1 MLDFIQ
7 QQLNEKNKNIYFKK
21 GRWIL
26 HILYWLYVL
35 WKTQDYLS
43 KPDYSVSFF
52 IYNFLLGNICVA
64 GFYYFYCLYLVPNF
78 FKKNKY
84 LQFWIYFFASMLI
97 STAINFWYSIIV
109 VPHYPIGYNEGTAI
123 TLNEFLTLLIA
134 GLGVNFLL
142 FSAVLYFMEVAEG
155 LNTTQLIFTT
165 TKQLSETEKHLSSMQ
180 ISSIG
185 MMNSI
190 DKIIEM
196 LETKNSNSP
205 DVILNF
211 SDLLRYKLYKTKQ
224 NVVPIDEEMIQLQNL
239 FSFYKQAY
247 DADVSIDMQIDE
259 SIQNLSTF
267 SLAGLLEPYLETF
280 AIAPNCKCEAIVFI
294 QNKELTIDITI
305 ENKASALEKKI
316 ENCNSKIQ
324 QNSKQAITFTIEKNE
339 NQYSIQICQLLQ
351 N

>member
-35 WKTQDYLS
+35 WQTQDYLS
-43 KPDYSVSFF
+43 KPDYSASFF
-52 IYNFLLGNICVA
+52 IYNFLFGNVCVA

-97 STAINFWYSIIV
+97 STAINFWYSIVV
-109 VPHYPIGYNEGTAI
+109 VPHYPIGYNAGTAF

-142 FSAVLYFMEVAEG
+142 FSAILYFMEVAEG
-155 LNTTQLIFTT
+155 LNTTQLIFKT

-180 ISSIG
+180 ISPVS
-185 MMNSI
+185 MMSSI
-190 DKIIEM
+190 DKIINM

-224 NVVPIDEEMIQLQNL
+224 IVVSINEEMTQLQNL
-239 FSFYKQAY
+239 FAFYKQAY
-247 DADVSIDMQIDE
+247 SADVSVDMQIDE
-259 SIQNLSTF
+259 SIQNVVVCSIVGF
-267 SLAGLLEPYLETF
+267 LEPYLETF
-280 AIAPNCKCEAIVFI
+280 AITPNCKCEAIVFI
-294 QNKELTIDITI
+294 QNKELIIDMTI
-305 ENKASALEKKI
+305 ENKESEMEKKI
-316 ENCNSKIQ
+316 ENCNLKIQ
-324 QNSKQAITFTIEKNE
+324 QNSKQAITFTVEKNE
-339 NQYSIQICQLLQ
+339 NQYTIQICQLLQ